1 MNNVCVLSNVNFVFL
16 EAKCFSSATHGHLNS
31 SVLRPA
37 RRETDSKITK
47 LKRNSL
53 ERPMFFLFELQTS
66 QISKIFLLYI
76 KNYFIASLSIIEFK
90 SISFASS
97 PEVRPGDFDNR

>member
-37 RRETDSKITK
+37 RREADSK
-47 LKRNSL
+47 LKRISL